1 MLANRLKQWRTA
13 KGMTV
18 KELSVLS
25 GVSAHTIRDIENK
38 SVIHKIAWDTMMR
51 LSSALGLSANA
62 VFPTKE

>member
-25 GVSAHTIRDIENK
+25 GISTHTIRDIENK
-38 SVIHKIAWDTMMR
+38 SVIHKIDWDTMMR

>member
-38 SVIHKIAWDTMMR
+38 SVIHKITWDTMMR
-51 LSSALGLSANA
+51 LSSALGLGANA